1 MTLQSRR
8 GDTAADRAGQ
18 AGDGDCGWNGL
29 RCRGVSETNN
39 RIYRQLLVAQEAPAM
54 RMPNAAPL
62 TALRICVTVVVM
74 CIIITC
80 LAVTAFDER
89 TAAAQPVEPYAKPF
103 PRRWVEWIFD
113 EELVRRPPEA
123 GRSHTPALQPGDLQ
137 LSVVLWPGTQI
148 SAGEPLI
155 ARLSII
161 ASGEKNLVLPFIGG
175 VDEAIH
181 FAVTT
186 ADGRRVGRPYQPPPS
201 RMDGM
206 VATFPAGVAKR
217 YETIVSYWYDFAQPG
232 EYTVE
237 GQLIVIDGHKL
248 DSAPITLSSQT
259 MTVSVLPRDAARLE
273 EQYAQI
279 FHGERHQGE
288 KYLQPVELADGS
300 LYRPSDDA
308 CRRALLHVTDEAV
321 LPYLSLMVQIYRDYR
336 DVVTAI
342 SYVDSPKA
350 VTLLHHLAEYGRGK
364 APEHARAEL
373 ERLGIAPSAPPRQ
386 AALPSPI
393 TAKSLI
399 ERLCERP
406 GLALVA
412 DPEAAQADIGVRAD
426 PSAPVAEIAAALA
439 ASGLRAYNSAG
450 GEALVILGAA
460 AEGASDADADRF
472 VTASRLLETVT
483 PEQVSHREQGYIKS
497 PHLTQQQLELIYSLL
512 RLRPGTP
519 RREQTP
525 ANKLA
530 LGIWRISGFEL
541 VLRAGEEAIVTHGGG
556 VLNYA
561 PPLEL
566 MPEPLDGSVLWWY
579 WPYAMSPH
587 LADELVSAG
596 PVWSCLREMPG
607 QIPAGLRPEAASAAA
622 DKLLLVSA
630 QQAPLGHLIWALE
643 VATGLP
649 ALAPGKEDTP
659 VWTFTSDRYPKQPVG
674 TDAILRLPALG
685 CRSPHLT
692 PGGAAV
698 LAGPGGQSRVSARP
712 LPAWNARTL
721 PLVYRQLVLDWIANS
736 QSLRRRLDT
745 DYEAL
750 AAEGG
755 VVVFWPQ
762 GVHLE
767 PAVVEPDGSSGSRPI
782 NLPVF

>member
-1 MTLQSRR
+1 
-8 GDTAADRAGQ
+8 
-18 AGDGDCGWNGL
+18 
-29 RCRGVSETNN
+29 
-39 RIYRQLLVAQEAPAM
+39 M

-62 TALRICVTVVVM
+62 TAVRICVTVVVM
-74 CIIITC
+74 CIIVTC
-80 LAVTAFDER
+80 LAVTAFAER
-89 TAAAQPVEPYAKPF
+89 TPAAQPVEPYAKPF
-103 PRRWVEWIFD
+103 PKQWVEWIFD
-113 EELVRRPPEA
+113 EELVRRLPEA
-123 GRSHTPALQPGDLQ
+123 GRPRAVALQPGDLQ

-155 ARLSII
+155 ARLSIT
-161 ASGEKNLVLPFIGG
+161 AAGDKGLCFLPFIGS

-186 ADGRRVGRPYQPPPS
+186 ADGRPVGRTYQPPPF
-201 RMDGM
+201 RIDGM

-237 GQLIVIDGHKL
+237 GQLIVIDGHKQ
-248 DSAPITLSSQT
+248 DSEPITLSSQT

-273 EQYAQI
+273 EQCAQI
-279 FHGERHQGE
+279 FHGERHKGQ

-321 LPYLSLMVQIYRDYR
+321 LPCLSLMAQIHRDYR

-350 VTLLHHLAEYGRGK
+350 VALLRHLAEYGRGK

-373 ERLGIAPSAPPRQ
+373 ERLGIAPSAPPPPQ

-393 TAKSLI
+393 AAKSLI

-412 DPEAAQADIGVRAD
+412 DPDAAQADIGVDAD
-426 PSAPVAEIAAALA
+426 PSAPVADIAAALA
-439 ASGLRAYNSAG
+439 ASGLRAYSSAG
-450 GEALVILGAA
+450 GEALVILGPA
-460 AEGASDADADRF
+460 AEGASDPDAERF

-483 PEQVSHREQGYIKS
+483 PEQISHRERGYIKA
-497 PHLTQQQLELIYSLL
+497 PHLTQQQLELTYLL
-512 RLRPGTP
+512 LGLRPGRP

-530 LGIWRISGFEL
+530 LGIWRISGFDL

-596 PVWSCLREMPG
+596 PVWSSLREMPRH
-607 QIPAGLRPEAASAAA
+607 IPAGLRPEAASAAA
-622 DKLLLVSA
+622 DRTLLVSA

-659 VWTFTSDRYPKQPVG
+659 VWTFTSDRYPKRPVR
-674 TDAILRLPALG
+674 TDTILRLPALG

-692 PGGAAV
+692 PAGAAV
-698 LAGPGGQSRVSARP
+698 LAGPGGQSRVSGQP

-721 PLVYRQLVLDWIANS
+721 PLVYGQLVLDWIANS

-767 PAVVEPDGSSGSRPI
+767 PAVLEPDGSGWGREI